1 MYCYIKGGTIK
12 NDDKKVP
19 WWSFGKVVLATAILK
34 LVEQGKL
41 ELEQHYFE
49 SQATLKQV
57 LRHEGGYPDYA
68 TKVYQEAVDQ
78 NLEPWD
84 FETLIEKT
92 NAKGELFELGKGWM
106 YSNIGYYHIRR
117 LIENTVESSLQAALN
132 ELIFDPLSLDD
143 VAVATEPAHLHNCYH
158 VREGYHPRWL
168 YHGMLIG
175 TLESACE
182 FLHNLASGKVI
193 SHASLSIMK
202 EAYKIP
208 FDIGD
213 RPWKEPGYAL
223 GLMTDEST
231 GSFGHTGMGP
241 DSVFAVY
248 HYPNIGCTVGVSMET
263 ADQGAVEYEVEKLVK
278 RFAVK

>member
-1 MYCYIKGGTIK
+1 MYCYIKEGIIK

-34 LVEQGKL
+34 LVELGKL
-41 ELEQHYFE
+41 DFEQHYFE
-49 SQATLKQV
+49 SKATLKQV

-78 NLEPWD
+78 NLDPWD

-92 NAKGELFELGKGWM
+92 NAEDELFEPGKGWM
-106 YSNIGYYHIRR
+106 YSNIGYYHIRS
-117 LIENTVESSLQAALN
+117 LMEDTVGYSLQTALN
-132 ELIFDPLSLDD
+132 ELIFNPLGLKD
-143 VAVATEPAHLHNCYH
+143 VEVATEQEHLLNCYH
-158 VREGYHPRWL
+158 VKEGYHPRWL
-168 YHGMLIG
+168 YHGMLMG

-182 FLHNLASGKVI
+182 FLHSLASGKVI

-231 GSFGHTGMGP
+231 GSFGHSGMGP

-263 ADQGAVEYEVEKLVK
+263 ADQGAVEYEVEKLMK